1 MNRVAIYDTTLRDG
15 VQAEQI
21 SFSGPAKLRIAK
33 RLDRFGV
40 DYVEGGYAASNPK
53 DMEFFRA
60 IRAEPLSHA
69 RVAAFGSTR
78 RAGVSVGSDTGVRAL
93 LEAETPVATIFGK
106 SWRLHVREVLRTTEE
121 ENRAMI
127 ADTVR
132 HLKEHGR
139 EVVYDAEHFF
149 DGYKDHAE
157 HALATLQAALDA
169 GADRLVLCDTNGGTL
184 PSEVAGITRL
194 VVERFGP
201 IVGIHA
207 HNDSELAVA
216 NSLAAVQEGALH
228 VQGTINGYG
237 ERSGNANLCSIVPAL
252 LLKMGV
258 TCLQPDSLRQLRE
271 VSRFVDEMASQRPNR
286 RLPYVGDSAF
296 AHKAGMHVDGIRKT
310 SHSFEHIDPSLVGN
324 ERRILV
330 SELSGASNVLLKAV
344 EMGMQ
349 LDKASPEIRTILR
362 QLEALERDG
371 YEFETAEASFRLL
384 VHKVLKQHR
393 PFFRLDGYRVIVEK
407 RHKDETCLT
416 EATVK
421 VSVDGKTELTVAEGD
436 GPVDALN
443 NALRAALTPFYPSIR
458 DVTLTDFQV
467 RILDPE
473 TATAAKT
480 RVWIESGDGQKTWG
494 TIGVSS
500 NIIEASW
507 EALVDSVEY
516 KLLMDAQAKGNP
528 RG

>member
-1 MNRVAIYDTTLRDG
+1 
-15 VQAEQI
+15 
-21 SFSGPAKLRIAK
+21 
-33 RLDRFGV
+33 
-40 DYVEGGYAASNPK
+40 
-53 DMEFFRA
+53 
-60 IRAEPLSHA
+60 
-69 RVAAFGSTR
+69 
-78 RAGVSVGSDTGVRAL
+78 
-93 LEAETPVATIFGK
+93 
-106 SWRLHVREVLRTTEE
+106 
-121 ENRAMI
+121 
-127 ADTVR
+127 
-132 HLKEHGR
+132 
-139 EVVYDAEHFF
+139 
-149 DGYKDHAE
+149 
-157 HALATLQAALDA
+157 
-169 GADRLVLCDTNGGTL
+169 
-184 PSEVAGITRL
+184 
-194 VVERFGP
+194 
-201 IVGIHA
+201 
-207 HNDSELAVA
+207 VA
-216 NSLAAVQEGALH
+216 NSLAAVQEGAVH

-252 LLKMGV
+252 LLKLGA

-271 VSRFVDEMASQRPNR
+271 VSRFVDEI
-286 RLPYVGDSAF
+286 SAF

-349 LDKASPEIRTILR
+349 LDKASPEIRTILH
-362 QLEALERDG
+362 QLEGLERDG
-371 YEFETAEASFRLL
+371 YEFEAAEASFRLL
-384 VHKVLKQHR
+384 IHKVLKQHR

-407 RHKDETCLT
+407 RHKDENCLT

-421 VSVDGKTELTVAEGD
+421 VSVDGRTELTVSEGD